1 MFGTP
6 FYGLGTPFDDTPFD
20 RLGSPFAAKLAK
32 EPVANNP
39 SNTHLAQAL
48 DAAIR
53 GSKLTKLAVR
63 TNSPSQPTLAATL
76 PAKASAS
83 IGTLPSASTTTTPSH
98 CSTARQ
104 LHRPYTKPITVQL
117 PRRQHLRIARL
128 LDNFIAHIQT
138 NPGNNSTATV
148 PLCDTNGAA
157 VCSLLFSC
165 QAVSRLDTP
174 VATCCVYTPVDLG
187 PSFEMDLQ
195 KLQCTSYSGIYDF
208 GGKNDDPASWQ
219 YGVAL
224 KYKFN
229 YNNEFSTNCENCERS
244 NGACGSATEPERV
257 SSQIWLEFEKKEEEE
272 EEEEEEEKE
281 KQNWRGP

>member
-1 MFGTP
+1 MSTC
-6 FYGLGTPFDDTPFD
+6 
-20 RLGSPFAAKLAK
+20 SC
-32 EPVANNP
+32 
-39 SNTHLAQAL
+39 
-48 DAAIR
+48 
-53 GSKLTKLAVR
+53 
-63 TNSPSQPTLAATL
+63 SQPSKGFGLDWDAPFSFHDDNTFALL
-76 PAKASAS
+76 DC
-83 IGTLPSASTTTTPSH
+83 STTS
-98 CSTARQ
+98 S
-104 LHRPYTKPITVQL
+104 PIYK
-117 PRRQHLRIARL
+117 
-128 LDNFIAHIQT
+128 T
-138 NPGNNSTATV
+138 NHGNNSTATV

-195 KLQCTSYSGIYDF
+195 KLQCTSYSGIYGF

-229 YNNEFSTNCENCERS
+229 YNNEFPTNCENCERS